1 MIHLPIASPNLK
13 NTQNKTHPTLGAR
26 SSNTREDLSLVPYC
40 CNSIICNLHSGDFK
54 VFQSVFGIVW
64 MDASI
69 GSTIEPLR
77 NLGHTESCCKKDLV
91 HGTTSQYT
99 TYLSLRQLLNKT
111 IQGTNSNNLIGQNFF
126 LHTKAQAYDAIT
138 TYRY

>member
-1 MIHLPIASPNLK
+1 MTNNIHPR
-13 NTQNKTHPTLGAR
+13 QM
-26 SSNTREDLSLVPYC
+26 
-40 CNSIICNLHSGDFK
+40 
-54 VFQSVFGIVW
+54 FQSVFGIVW

-111 IQGTNSNNLIGQNFF
+111 IQGTNSNNLIGHNFR